1 MSLIMH
7 QSKNA
12 DLQSKRSIRK
22 QSPSLPNAY
31 KNKTRTF
38 LLAKRTVDVVLSLLV
53 ISLVLW
59 WLLPILA
66 ILIKLDSPG
75 PVLFIQKRVGL
86 FGKTFKCLKL
96 RTMVVNKHADTRQA
110 EKDDPRITSLGK
122 FLRLSCI
129 DELPQFFNVL
139 IGDMS
144 VVGPRPHMI
153 RDCEEFGEQVP
164 DYALRQLVRPGITG
178 MAQVKGYR
186 GKTEGFFD
194 VFHRYQWDI
203 FYVRNANIMLDLRI
217 INKTIAQTVKA
228 VFVASEKEVNAATK
242 KEATPAGEPLFAELK
257 NRIA

>member
-1 MSLIMH
+1 MH
-7 QSKNA
+7 QSENV
-12 DLQSKRSIRK
+12 DLRSKRSIRT
-22 QSPSLPNAY
+22 QSSALLKAY

-38 LLAKRTVDVVLSLLV
+38 LLAKRALDIVLSLLV
-53 ISLVLW
+53 ITLVLW
-59 WLLPILA
+59 WLMPVLA

-75 PVLFIQKRVGL
+75 PVFFIQKRIGL

-110 EKDDPRITSLGK
+110 EKNDPRITSFGK

-153 RDCEEFGEQVP
+153 RDCEEFGQQVP
-164 DYALRQLVRPGITG
+164 AYALRQLMRPGITG

-203 FYVRNANIMLDLRI
+203 FYVRNANFMLDLRI
-217 INKTIAQTVKA
+217 IHKTIGQTLKA
-228 VFVASEKEVNAATK
+228 IFVASEEEVSAGAQKVAA
-242 KEATPAGEPLFAELK
+242 PASEPLFAELK